1 MRLAILMSHA
11 SRNMD
16 GAARELILAGA
27 LRALGVDARVW
38 RMHPGPEIESEELRG
53 VPVTF
58 CPADDSAAH
67 VHRQVS
73 AALRAGIAAFAPDVV
88 LYKGLG
94 YRVNADV
101 QAVRPEGAR
110 WGLIVGGG
118 VTDPLVGGASLV
130 LGEYHDQL
138 SRHFPAHLAAGR
150 AMVLPKQIDL
160 ALAGDGVPPTETE
173 FDIVNVGTFAEPRK
187 NQGALLQFAPR
198 HRIAF
203 VGGGPR
209 MPEMRRAAR
218 QARLLDRIH
227 FFGRVAT
234 GEVYPVLRRSRIMVH
249 PSTGDGLPRAT
260 IEGGIPP
267 GAGLLVSEEGLPHAV
282 ELLLADDGL
291 RRRMGRA
298 ARRHIERNHGPPAIA
313 AAAGEL
319 LRLLDAR

>member
-234 GEVYPVLRRSRIMVH
+234 GRGLPGAPPLADHGAPFDRRR
-249 PSTGDGLPRAT
+249 PAARDDRGDGVRPA
-260 IEGGIPP
+260 GG
-267 GAGLLVSEEGLPHAV
+267 GAAP
-282 ELLLADDGL
+282 DDRGRHPA
-291 RRRMGRA
+291 RRRAAGVRGRA
-298 ARRHIERNHGPPAIA
+298 AARGG
-313 AAAGEL
+313 AAAG
-319 LRLLDAR
+319 R